1 MNPFSFSGKVF
12 EKAGVNV
19 SVIHGRLGAEAIR
32 QLSSRGKKLKGE
44 NLPFLSLVSVQSFIL
59 LTL

>member
-19 SVIHGRLGAEAIR
+19 SIIHDRLGAEAIR

-44 NLPFLSLVSVQSFIL
+44 NHPFLSLVSVQSFIL